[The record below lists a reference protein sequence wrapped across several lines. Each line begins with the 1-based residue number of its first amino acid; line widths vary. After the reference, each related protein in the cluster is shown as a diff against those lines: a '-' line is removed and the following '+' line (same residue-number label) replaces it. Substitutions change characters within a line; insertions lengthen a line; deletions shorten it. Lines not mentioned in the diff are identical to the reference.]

1 LSYPQ
6 VLKDVDNLWITPCF
20 YVDNFALIVDN
31 SNPEKL
37 STSYPQSSVDL
48 STSYPHFLWISVK

>member
-1 LSYPQ
+1 

-20 YVDNFALIVDN
+20 YVDNFDLIVDN